1 MIFILLA
8 IVLVLV
14 LTIVGK
20 LIYSELQEKRKQVSL
35 AKTYERLVMKN
46 KLSIEETYV
55 FNNRLIGFDRKNR
68 KLLLVDHNRTT
79 RQEECIA
86 LPQLDYCEIIRVKN
100 ETKNSTAKLF
110 IELNYKGNREK
121 RKFIFFDESIDK
133 IVEKPS
139 LAKRAE
145 YWNRKI
151 NLHNNR
157 DKTYPNSEY
166 VI

>member
-8 IVLVLV
+8 IALVLV
-14 LTIVGK
+14 LTIVGR
-20 LIYSELQEKRKQVSL
+20 LIYRELQEKRRQVNL

-68 KLLLVDHNRTT
+68 KLLLVDHNSTT
-79 RQEECIA
+79 RQEECIT
-86 LPQLDYCEIIRVKN
+86 LPQLDYCEIVQVKN
-100 ETKNSTAKLF
+100 KTKNSTARLF
-110 IELNYKGNREK
+110 IELNYKGTQEK
-121 RKFIFFDESIDK
+121 RRFIFFDESIDK

-151 NLHNNR
+151 NLHTNR
-157 DKTYPNSEY
+157 DKSYPNSEY

>member
-1 MIFILLA
+1 MIFIILA

-55 FNNRLIGFDRKNR
+55 FNNRLIGFDRQNR
-68 KLLLVDHNRTT
+68 KLLLVDHNRTN

-86 LPQLDYCEIIRVKN
+86 LSELGYCEISRVNN

-110 IELNYKGNREK
+110 IELNYKGNRGK

-151 NLHNNR
+151 NLHTNR